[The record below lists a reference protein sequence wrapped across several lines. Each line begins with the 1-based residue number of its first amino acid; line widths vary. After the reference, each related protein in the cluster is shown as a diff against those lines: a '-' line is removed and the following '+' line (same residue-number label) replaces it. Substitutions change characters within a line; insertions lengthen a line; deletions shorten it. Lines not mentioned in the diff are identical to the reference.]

1 MIDDFEQPG
10 VSSATAGGEKGCPGT
25 QRNLSVQRGEQ
36 RELGNFGVGAP
47 EVFVPVAREG
57 RAAPWCAMGHFLAW
71 GRKKKAI
78 SYGYCRHKALV
89 QQEKGMARGNL
100 SGHQVSLRWKSVRS
114 ASSALVCSPH
124 PTPPPTFFFFFSSF
138 FLSFSFVFTSFF
150 LLIFFFSSLFL
161 ESFCQGRVGQRRS
174 GSSIYSEEP
183 ENGHRP
189 NHISTAGRGWQ
200 GTRRETAGSAE
211 QSNASK
217 ATDGSRGHGALLSP
231 AALRL
236 FAFVSQRK

>member
-124 PTPPPTFFFFFSSF
+124 PTPPPTFFFFFFLIFSF
-138 FLSFSFVFTSFF
+138 FLFCLYFF
-150 LLIFFFSSLFL
+150 LLFNFFFFFSFL
-161 ESFCQGRVGQRRS
+161 VS
-174 GSSIYSEEP
+174 GKLLPRQS
-183 ENGHRP
+183 G
-189 NHISTAGRGWQ
+189 
-200 GTRRETAGSAE
+200 AE
-211 QSNASK
+211 
-217 ATDGSRGHGALLSP
+217 ALG
-231 AALRL
+231 
-236 FAFVSQRK
+236 